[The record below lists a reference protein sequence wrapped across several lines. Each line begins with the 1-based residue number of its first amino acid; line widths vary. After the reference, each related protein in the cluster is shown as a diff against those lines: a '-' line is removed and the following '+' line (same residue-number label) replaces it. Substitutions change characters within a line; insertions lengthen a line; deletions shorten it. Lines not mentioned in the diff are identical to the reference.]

1 MRFGRR
7 LAWGWSNRSK
17 INQLKFS
24 KNSHPL
30 YQPIYLPAKVLVE
43 DEWILWAVERWRGC
57 HLWRSTAC
65 TPHRPW
71 VQALLIV
78 FLGGDLFGDYLAK
91 KSQEYVEAYKSTKIS
106 CDYLRYSTEK
116 HLVYIYIYVRKYIY
130 KFLNVIYIYILP
142 SIFSD
147 ESFDISAA
155 DIWMHDLKG
164 QSFPR
169 KIHGKTWKIFGYM
182 FANHYCNDYIPQC
195 HNVIT
200 MPEITCTLF
209 DHWKI
214 LVKSYMQIWCD
225 SWPLEKTKNH
235 LEVEEL
241 KNLIG

>member
-91 KSQEYVEAYKSTKIS
+91 KAKNM
-106 CDYLRYSTEK
+106 LK
-116 HLVYIYIYVRKYIY
+116 HIKALKFPAITWDIQLKNIWYTYIYVRKYIY
-130 KFLNVIYIYILP
+130 KFLNVIYIYTYFQASFLTSRLTSQQLTSGCMTSKANP
-142 SIFSD
+142 SH
-147 ESFDISAA
+147 EKY
-155 DIWMHDLKG
+155 MEK
-164 QSFPR
+164 
-169 KIHGKTWKIFGYM
+169 HGKSLDTCLRIITVTIIYHNATM
-182 FANHYCNDYIPQC
+182 SLQC
-195 HNVIT
+195 
-200 MPEITCTLF
+200 
-209 DHWKI
+209 
-214 LVKSYMQIWCD
+214 
-225 SWPLEKTKNH
+225 
-235 LEVEEL
+235 L
-241 KNLIG
+241 K